1 MLQTTGNIRALV
13 VVVDFTDVK
22 YNADKRLSDEALST
36 YLFGTDNTSFY
47 PCESLTN
54 YFSRASYGALHMTGN
69 VFHYTA
75 KGTIA
80 SYETTDDGYETMNS
94 PTLIPWIIIL
104 EHSPTNTD
112 TAWDSR
118 IIINMD

>member
-1 MLQTTGNIRALV
+1 MLQ
-13 VVVDFTDVK
+13 K
-22 YNADKRLSDEALST
+22 KK
-36 YLFGTDNTSFY
+36 LFKTIPVIFLGVLLFCSAY
-47 PCESLTN
+47 RQHLTN
-54 YFSRASYGALHMTGN
+54 YFSRASYGARHMTGN

>member
-1 MLQTTGNIRALV
+1 MLQKKSYL
-13 VVVDFTDVK
+13 K
-22 YNADKRLSDEALST
+22 LSL
-36 YLFGTDNTSFY
+36 LFFSVSCFFAQLTDNTSFY

-54 YFSRASYGALHMTGN
+54 YFSRASYGARHMTGN

>member
-1 MLQTTGNIRALV
+1 
-13 VVVDFTDVK
+13 
-22 YNADKRLSDEALST
+22 
-36 YLFGTDNTSFY
+36 
-47 PCESLTN
+47 
-54 YFSRASYGALHMTGN
+54 MTGN

-118 IIINMD
+118 LL

>member
-1 MLQTTGNIRALV
+1 MLQ
-13 VVVDFTDVK
+13 K
-22 YNADKRLSDEALST
+22 KK
-36 YLFGTDNTSFY
+36 LFKTIPVIFLGVLLFAQLTDNTSFY

-54 YFSRASYGALHMTGN
+54 YFSRASYGARHMTGN